1 MRYAVVLPEERK
13 KMMPT
18 LVIDTVSKRYER
30 NRWALREFS
39 LRMEAGVLGLVGPN
53 GAGKTTLL
61 KMLATLLRPTEG
73 HLTWNGQDMFQ
84 RPEMVRRVLG
94 YVPQDFGVYPQITAR
109 QFLHYLG
116 ELKGLRGAHLR
127 RRVEM
132 VLEMVGLSPD
142 IDRRLKTFSGG
153 MVRRLGI
160 AQALLNEPRLL
171 VLDEPT
177 VGLDPAERVR
187 FRELL
192 PSLSGER
199 IVILSTHIISDIE
212 VTATHLALLNRGR
225 LNWTGTPEA
234 LLADAAGSLWTLT
247 IPQAEFES
255 WRARHRVSSAIPR
268 GGRVEMRILSTH
280 QPHPQAIPA
289 HPTLEEAY
297 LLFQE
302 ATGPAEGAGAFAS
315 STQIP

>member
-1 MRYAVVLPEERK
+1 MS
-13 KMMPT
+13 T
-18 LVIDTVSKRYER
+18 LFIDTVSKRYER
-30 NRWALREFS
+30 KHWALHEFS

-61 KMLATLLRPTEG
+61 KMLATLLLPTEG
-73 HLTWNGQDMFQ
+73 HITWNGQDILHH
-84 RPEMVRRVLG
+84 PEGVRRVLG
-94 YVPQDFGVYPQITAR
+94 YVPQDFGVYPRISAR
-109 QFLHYLG
+109 VFLHYIG

-127 RRVEM
+127 RRVDT
-132 VLEMVGLSPD
+132 VLEMVSLSAD
-142 IDRRLKTFSGG
+142 ADRRLKTFSGG

-187 FRELL
+187 FREML
-192 PSLSGER
+192 PALSGER
-199 IVILSTHIISDIE
+199 TVIFSTHIISDIE
-212 VTATHLALLNRGR
+212 ATATHLALLNQGR
-225 LNWTGTPEA
+225 LSWTGTPEA
-234 LLADAAGSLWTLT
+234 LLADAAEALWTMT

-255 WRARHRVSSAIPR
+255 WRTHYRVSSAIPR
-268 GGRVEMRILSTH
+268 GGNVEMRIMAAH

-289 HPTLEEAY
+289 NPTLEEAY

-302 ATGPAEGAGAFAS
+302 ETGQVEGTEAFT
-315 STQIP
+315 STTRVSPM

>member
-1 MRYAVVLPEERK
+1 
-13 KMMPT
+13 MMPT
-18 LVIDTVSKRYER
+18 LFIDTVSKRYER

-73 HLTWNGQDMFQ
+73 HITWNGQNIL
-84 RPEMVRRVLG
+84 RHPEMVRRVLG
-94 YVPQDFGVYPQITAR
+94 YVPQDFGVYPQISAR
-109 QFLHYLG
+109 MFLRYLG
-116 ELKGLRGAHLR
+116 ELKGLRGTQLR
-127 RRVEM
+127 QRIDA
-132 VLEMVGLSPD
+132 VLEMVGLSAD
-142 IDRRLKTFSGG
+142 ADRRLKTFSGG

-187 FRELL
+187 FREML

-212 VTATHLALLNRGR
+212 VTATHLALLNQGR

-247 IPQAEFES
+247 IPQAEFER
-255 WRARHRVSSAIPR
+255 WRARYRVSSAIPR
-268 GGRVEMRILSTH
+268 GGRVEMRILAAH

-302 ATGPAEGAGAFAS
+302 AMGPEERAEAFVS
-315 STQIP
+315 PTQVP

>member
-1 MRYAVVLPEERK
+1 
-13 KMMPT
+13 MMPT
-18 LVIDTVSKRYER
+18 LFIDTVSKRYER

-61 KMLATLLRPTEG
+61 KMLATLSLPTEG
-73 HLTWNGQDMFQ
+73 HITWNGQDML
-84 RPEMVRRVLG
+84 RHPEIVRRVLG
-94 YVPQDFGVYPQITAR
+94 YVPQDFGVYPQINAR
-109 QFLHYLG
+109 AFLHYIG

-127 RRVEM
+127 RRVEA

-142 IDRRLKTFSGG
+142 ADRRLKTFSGG

-187 FRELL
+187 FREML

-199 IVILSTHIISDIE
+199 IVIFSTHIISDIE
-212 VTATHLALLNRGR
+212 VTATHLALLKRGR

-234 LLADAAGSLWTLT
+234 LLADAAGACWTLT
-247 IPQAEFES
+247 IPQAEFEN
-255 WRARHRVSSAIPR
+255 WRARYRVSSAIPR
-268 GGRVEMRILSTH
+268 AGSVEMRILAAH
-280 QPHPQAIPA
+280 QPHPQAVLA
-289 HPTLEEAY
+289 NPTLEEAY

-302 ATGPAEGAGAFAS
+302 ETGQAERTEAFVS
-315 STQIP
+315 PQ

>member
-1 MRYAVVLPEERK
+1 MPEERK
-13 KMMPT
+13 VMMPT
-18 LVIDTVSKRYER
+18 LFIDTVSKRYER

-73 HLTWNGQDMFQ
+73 HITWNGQDMH
-84 RPEMVRRVLG
+84 RYPETVRRVLG
-94 YVPQDFGVYPQITAR
+94 YIPQDFGIYPQISAR
-109 QFLHYLG
+109 VLLRYLG
-116 ELKGLRGAHLR
+116 ELKGLRGVHLR
-127 RRVEM
+127 RRVEA
-132 VLEMVGLSPD
+132 VLEMVGLSAD
-142 IDRRLKTFSGG
+142 ADRRLKTFSGG

-177 VGLDPAERVR
+177 VGLDPAERIR

-199 IVILSTHIISDIE
+199 TVIFSTHIIGDIE
-212 VTATHLALLNRGR
+212 ATATHLALLNHGR
-225 LNWTGTPEA
+225 LSWTGTPEA
-234 LLADAAGSLWTLT
+234 LLADAAEALWTL
-247 IPQAEFES
+247 IVPQAEFERV
-255 WRARHRVSSAIPR
+255 RARYRVSSAIPR
-268 GGRVEMRILSTH
+268 GSSVETRILAAH

-289 HPTLEEAY
+289 TPTLEEAY

-302 ATGPAEGAGAFAS
+302 EMGQAERSEFFPS
-315 STQIP
+315 PKPV

>member
-1 MRYAVVLPEERK
+1 MRCAVVPKERNV
-13 KMMPT
+13 MMPT

-73 HLTWNGQDMFQ
+73 HITWNGQDIL
-84 RPEMVRRVLG
+84 RHPETVRRVLG
-94 YVPQDFGVYPQITAR
+94 YVPQDFGVYPQISAR
-109 QFLHYLG
+109 VLLHYLG
-116 ELKGLRGAHLR
+116 ELKGLRGAQLR
-127 RRVEM
+127 RRVEA
-132 VLEMVGLSPD
+132 VLEMVGLSAD
-142 IDRRLKTFSGG
+142 ADRRLKTFSGG

-199 IVILSTHIISDIE
+199 TVIFSTHIIGDIE
-212 VTATHLALLNRGR
+212 ATATHLALLNHGR
-225 LNWTGTPEA
+225 LSWTGTPEA
-234 LLADAAGSLWTLT
+234 LLADAAEALWTMVV
-247 IPQAEFES
+247 PQAEFERV
-255 WRARHRVSSAIPR
+255 RARYRVSSAIPR
-268 GGRVEMRILSTH
+268 GSSVEIRILAAH
-280 QPHPQAIPA
+280 QPHPQALPA

-302 ATGPAEGAGAFAS
+302 EMGQAERTEPFIS
-315 STQIP
+315 PKPV

>member
-1 MRYAVVLPEERK
+1 
-13 KMMPT
+13 MPT
-18 LVIDTVSKRYER
+18 LFIDTASKRYER

-61 KMLATLLRPTEG
+61 KILATLLLPTEG
-73 HLTWNGQDMFQ
+73 CITWNGQDMV
-84 RPEMVRRVLG
+84 RYPEIVRRVLG
-94 YVPQDFGVYPQITAR
+94 YVPQDFGVYPRISAR
-109 QFLHYLG
+109 VFLRYIG
-116 ELKGLRGAHLR
+116 ELKGLRGVHLG
-127 RRVEM
+127 RRVDT
-132 VLEMVGLSPD
+132 VLEMVGLSAD
-142 IDRRLKTFSGG
+142 ADRRLKTFSGG

-187 FRELL
+187 FREML

-199 IVILSTHIISDIE
+199 TVILSTHIISDIE
-212 VTATHLALLNRGR
+212 ATATHLALLNQGH
-225 LNWTGTPEA
+225 LSWTGTPEA
-234 LLADAAGSLWTLT
+234 LLADAAAASWSLSV
-247 IPQAEFES
+247 PQGEFES
-255 WRARHRVSSAIPR
+255 WRTRYRVSSAIPR
-268 GGRVEMRILSTH
+268 GGSVEMRILSAH

-289 HPTLEEAY
+289 NPTLEDAY

-302 ATGPAEGAGAFAS
+302 GIDLASPTKKGAFS
-315 STQIP
+315 Q